1 MTNPYSSSV
10 NRDKSV
16 YGVQSGTPEEVL
28 VKEEGAGS
36 TFNADSANADAATTE
51 STTESTA
58 EGDQPGET
66 ME

>member
-36 TFNADSANADAATTE
+36 TFNADAA
-51 STTESTA
+51 TTESTA